1 MGTYDNFFV
10 MIALYEANQNTT
22 IMQHL
27 KNYQIDLPEAIRIGE
42 SNMEEMQFKPI
53 KTSYVAVCVCKQ
65 GYGVFNINFKRHLIR
80 KNDIIILYDDSF
92 AMLQAKSRKFRLE
105 YWLIDK
111 KLATEIAYVL
121 PNQLFAFFND
131 FPVIS
136 IPLEKVALFE
146 SWRYIL
152 LAIVSNWGKYG
163 VLQLKNHLQNLFLEI
178 SNHAQH
184 ISIKPENKSRQEQL
198 CWRFW
203 DLITTHCK
211 QHKEVKF
218 YAEQLSITP
227 FYLSKISQTFFND
240 PPKVLIDR
248 QVILEIKAL
257 LEIGNLSIKQIADE
271 LNFEDTSYLCRYFKR
286 HTGMTLTGF
295 KKRIAQKEL
304 KNK

>member
-1 MGTYDNFFV
+1 M
-10 MIALYEANQNTT
+10 L
-22 IMQHL
+22 HL
-27 KNYQIDLPEAIRIGE
+27 NNYQIDLPKVIRIGE
-42 SNMEEMQFKPI
+42 SNMDEMQYKPI
-53 KTSYVAVCVCKQ
+53 KTSYVTVCMCKQ
-65 GYGVFNINFKRHLIR
+65 GYGVFNINFKQQPVR
-80 KNDIIILYDDSF
+80 KNDIIVLYDDSF
-92 AMLQAKSRKFRLE
+92 AMLQTKSCNFRLE

-121 PNQLFAFFND
+121 PRQLFAFFND

-136 IPLEKVALFE
+136 TPLGKVELLE
-146 SWRYIL
+146 NWRYIL
-152 LAIVSNWGKYG
+152 LAIVHNWGEHG

-178 SNHAQH
+178 SHHTQH
-184 ISIKPENKSRQEQL
+184 TFSKSESKSRQEQL

-203 DLITTHCK
+203 DLIIAYCK

-218 YAEQLSITP
+218 YAEKLSITP
-227 FYLSKISQTFFND
+227 FYLSKISQSFFND

-257 LEIGNLSIKQIADE
+257 LEVGNLSIKQIADE

-295 KKRIAQKEL
+295 KKRIAQREL
-304 KNK
+304 GNQYQ

>member
-1 MGTYDNFFV
+1 M
-10 MIALYEANQNTT
+10 
-22 IMQHL
+22 HL
-27 KNYQIDLPEAIRIGE
+27 KNYQIDLPEVIRIGE
-42 SNMEEMQFKPI
+42 SNMDKMQFKPI

-65 GYGVFNINFKRHLIR
+65 GYAIFNINFKRYPVR
-80 KNDIIILYDDSF
+80 KNDIIVLYDDSF

-111 KLATEIAYVL
+111 KLAVEIAYAL
-121 PNQLFAFFND
+121 PHQLFAFFND

-136 IPLEKVALFE
+136 TPLEKATLFE

-152 LAIVSNWGKYG
+152 LTIVSNWSGYG
-163 VLQLKNHLQNLFLEI
+163 LLQLKNHLQNLFLEI

-184 ISIKPENKSRQEQL
+184 TSIKPENKSRQEQL

-203 DLITTHCK
+203 GLITTYCK

-227 FYLSKISQTFFND
+227 FYLSKISQSFFKD
-240 PPKVLIDR
+240 SPKVLIDR

-286 HTGMTLTGF
+286 HTGVTLTGF
-295 KKRIAQKEL
+295 KKRIEQKER